1 MHAIANEYLGRER
14 RRHHLYVTQNTEY
27 HLRDRLC
34 VGVRDLWSGHWRM
47 DHPAV
52 GKRLFGAVRSTEK
65 GLEPLAKPE
74 VDSLLWF
81 ENGDNDIL
89 SSRLTVITRPPKRCL
104 VKYLVEADGV
114 LRAA

>member
-1 MHAIANEYLGRER
+1 MDIDYMGKER
-14 RRHHLYVTQNTEY
+14 RRHRLFVTQNTEY
-27 HLRDRLC
+27 HLRDRMC
-34 VGVRDLWSGHWRM
+34 VGVRDLWSGQWRT

-52 GKRLFGAVRSTEK
+52 GKRLFGAVKSTDL

-81 ENGDNDIL
+81 ENGDDDIL
-89 SSRLTVITRPPKRCL
+89 TSKLTVITRPPKRCL
-104 VKYLVEADGV
+104 HKYLPEEERRY